1 MMTEGRAATA
11 AAELERE
18 VGHPGEL
25 WAELQRRVQDE
36 AITQF
41 ARVEADWLELM
52 WSIDAFRIAG
62 IPPRGM
68 GRDELDAGPRLAAI
82 YRTKGN
88 WFATLI
94 ALLLQNRTHQRI
106 QPRTKVHGFS
116 QMHQIDVAWPIRD
129 EDPLICAETKVTGAP
144 AYGRTPVRSA
154 LADFSNRRK
163 ELKFAATDL
172 KLFRRQQET
181 SITHWGVWRENAPP
195 KTYFLWAAR
204 LKTEGARSRDS
215 IDRLIAEATALSNSY
230 LDGTGLVA
238 WRANALGRGYEAVEL
253 PAAARVTNLDD
264 ILYRIQ
270 SEISLL
276 LGPAGHTPPPV
287 VPQVRAVAVH
297 ELAPDYG
304 DDGQ

>member
-1 MMTEGRAATA
+1 MTEERAGMTA
-11 AAELERE
+11 ADLERE

-25 WAELQRRVQDE
+25 WDELQRRVQDE

-41 ARVEADWLELM
+41 SRVETDWLALM

-68 GRDELDAGPRLAAI
+68 GRAEIEAAPRLAAI

-106 QPRTKVHGFS
+106 QPRTNVRGFS
-116 QMHQIDVAWPIRD
+116 QMHQIDVAWPIRE

-154 LADFSNRRK
+154 IADFSNRRK

-204 LKTEGARSRDS
+204 LKTEGTRSPDN
-215 IDRLIAEATALSNSY
+215 INRLVAEATALSNSY

-238 WRANALGRGYEAVEL
+238 WRANALGGGYEAVEL
-253 PAAARVTNLDD
+253 PAAARVTDLDD
-264 ILYRIQ
+264 VLYRIQ

-276 LGPAGHTPPPV
+276 LGPAGQTPPPV
-287 VPQVRAVAVH
+287 VPRERAVAVR

-304 DDGQ
+304 DDAL